1 MCGRYIVKITAGIE
15 QYFRLKDAP
24 KPPWQESFNF
34 APTAQVPVVL
44 EREGDRV
51 GTTMR
56 WGLVPFFA
64 RGVPG
69 KYSTHNARIET
80 FQTNASYREPWKSGR
95 RCLQVTSG
103 FYEWQLGEDGRKQ
116 PYFIRT
122 ADREAFAFAALWDR
136 SSTEDRQTVIESVTH
151 ITMPAPAGGQVY
163 RIHNQGSHP
172 HRMPAILRHED
183 EDVWLHGTTEEALA
197 VLQPYPDDLI
207 VSWPVAPRVNSS
219 RSAGAELIDPIDPGA
234 NWLADLLTGR

>member
-15 QYFRLKDAP
+15 EYFRLKDAP

-44 EREGDRV
+44 ERDGERV

-64 RGVPG
+64 RGVAG

-80 FQTNASYREPWKSGR
+80 FQTNASYREPWKRGR
-95 RCLQVTSG
+95 RCLQATSG
-103 FYEWQLGEDGRKQ
+103 FYEWHLGADGRKQ
-116 PYFIRT
+116 PYYIRA
-122 ADREAFAFAALWDR
+122 ADRDSFAFAGLWDR
-136 SSTEDRQTVIESVTH
+136 SSTEDGSTVIESVTH
-151 ITMPAPAGGQVY
+151 ITMPAPEGSQVY

-172 HRMPAILRHED
+172 HRMPAILSQAD
-183 EDVWLHGTTEEALA
+183 EDVWLHGTAEEALA
-197 VLQPYPDDLI
+197 VLRPYPDDLI
-207 VSWPVAPRVNSS
+207 VSWPVTQRVGNT
-219 RSAGAELIDPIDPGA
+219 RNNGPELIEPLPVSP
-234 NWLADLLTGR
+234 